1 MPSSK
6 RDPIKCQYQGHA
18 TRRIAI
24 FSFSLNS
31 EIILPLLYGDYTE
44 MPLGPMEG
52 PSLLFLSLLRFVPPV
67 EMVERSEV
75 VIVVADKGVDLS
87 RMWWNKLATTV
98 WDRARLSKGHGA
110 GLMAAIKKTSQ
121 WRLRA
126 LARRRQLIPF
136 DVKPCMCIH
145 EVG

>member
-1 MPSSK
+1 
-6 RDPIKCQYQGHA
+6 
-18 TRRIAI
+18 
-24 FSFSLNS
+24 
-31 EIILPLLYGDYTE
+31 

-87 RMWWNKLATTV
+87 GMQWNKLATTV
-98 WDRARLSKGHGA
+98 WDRARPSKGHGA
-110 GLMAAIKKTSQ
+110 WLMAAIKKMSQ

-126 LARRRQLIPF
+126 SAR
-136 DVKPCMCIH
+136 
-145 EVG
+145 